1 MRPSEIRELL
11 QPRRPTLDRELRR
24 LESCLNV
31 GDLRQLA
38 RRRLPRAVFDYV
50 DGGADEEI
58 SLRENRAAFQA
69 WRFIPNAARD
79 VSAVGIETEL
89 FDRRIAAPLAL
100 CPTGYTRM
108 MHPQGELAVAR
119 AASSHRLPY
128 ALSTVGTTSVEEL
141 AASGHDNLWFQLY
154 VLRDRGQC
162 RSLVERAAAGGFRVL
177 DVAMDTAV
185 SGRRERDVRNGL
197 TIPPALTLR
206 TLGDIAIHVSYW
218 RSMLGAPALRFAS
231 VDDLSG
237 VGTDTVTAANM
248 ANLFDPS
255 VGWDDLAEIRGWWQ
269 GPMLLKGPISP
280 ADAKRALSIG
290 IDGIH
295 LSNHGGRQ
303 LDRSLPTA
311 DMINPLRQALGEDAV
326 IVVDS
331 GIRHGADIATA
342 VALGADAAAIG
353 RPYLYGLAAGGER
366 GVDRVLTILSEQ
378 LRRTM
383 QLLGVLT
390 IEELREGGVGLLR
403 RAEPGGTLGV

>member
-1 MRPSEIRELL
+1 MRPSEVRELIQL
-11 QPRRPTLDRELRR
+11 RRPTLDWEGRR
-24 LESCLNV
+24 LEGCLNID
-31 GDLRQLA
+31 DLRRLA

-69 WRFIPNAARD
+69 WRFVPNSARD
-79 VSAVGIETEL
+79 VSAVELSTEL
-89 FDRRIAAPLAL
+89 FARRIAAPLVL

-108 MHPQGELAVAR
+108 MHPEGELAVAR
-119 AASSHRLPY
+119 AACSHRLPY

-141 AASGHDNLWFQLY
+141 ATSGHTNLWFQLY

-162 RSLVERAAAGGFRVL
+162 RALVERAAASGFSVL
-177 DVAMDTAV
+177 DVAIDTAV

-197 TIPPALTLR
+197 TIPPALSLHTI
-206 TLGDIAIHVSYW
+206 GDIAIHVTYW

-237 VGTDTVTAANM
+237 VGADTVTAANM

-255 VGWDDLAEIRGWWQ
+255 VDFDDLAEIRSWWK
-269 GPMLLKGPISP
+269 GPMLLKGPVSP
-280 ADAKRALSIG
+280 EDAKRALSIG

-303 LDRSLPTA
+303 LDRSLATA
-311 DMINPLRQALGEDAV
+311 QMIHPLRQVIGEDAV

-366 GVDRVLTILSEQ
+366 GVNRVLAILTEQ

-383 QLLGVLT
+383 QLLGVVS
-390 IEELREGGVGLLR
+390 IDELREGGVGLLR
-403 RAEPGGTLGV
+403 RSEPGATFGA

>member
-1 MRPSEIRELL
+1 MRASEIRELI
-11 QPRRPTLDRELRR
+11 QLRR
-24 LESCLNV
+24 LTLDWEGRRLQDCLNV
-31 GDLRQLA
+31 DDLRRLA
-38 RRRLPRAVFDYV
+38 RRRLPQAVFDYV

-69 WRFIPNAARD
+69 WRFVPNSARD
-79 VSAVGIETEL
+79 VSAVELSTEL
-89 FDRRIAAPLAL
+89 FGRRIAAPLAL

-108 MHPQGELAVAR
+108 MHPEGELAVAR
-119 AASSHRLPY
+119 AASSHHLPY
-128 ALSTVGTTSVEEL
+128 ALSTVGTTSVEDL
-141 AASGHDNLWFQLY
+141 ATSGHDNLWFQLY

-162 RSLVERAAAGGFRVL
+162 RALLERAAASGFSVL
-177 DVAMDTAV
+177 DVAIDTAV

-197 TIPPALTLR
+197 TIPPALSLQTI
-206 TLGDIAIHVSYW
+206 GDIAIHVTYW

-237 VGTDTVTAANM
+237 VGADTVTAANM

-255 VGWDDLAEIRGWWQ
+255 VDFDDLAEIRGWWK
-269 GPMLLKGPISP
+269 GPMLLKGPVSP
-280 ADAKRALSIG
+280 EDAKRALAIG
-290 IDGIH
+290 FDGIH

-311 DMINPLRQALGEDAV
+311 EMIHPLRQALGEDAV

-366 GVDRVLTILSEQ
+366 GVDRALSILTEQ

-383 QLLGVLT
+383 QLLGVT
-390 IEELREGGVGLLR
+390 SIDELREGGVGLLR
-403 RAEPGGTLGV
+403 RSEPGGTPGA